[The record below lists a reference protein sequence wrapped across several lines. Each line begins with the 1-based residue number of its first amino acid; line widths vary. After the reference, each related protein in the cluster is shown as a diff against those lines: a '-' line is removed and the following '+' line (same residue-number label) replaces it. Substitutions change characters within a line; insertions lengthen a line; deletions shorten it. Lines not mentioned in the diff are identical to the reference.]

1 MFIPSRVIA
10 AGVSNQK
17 LWVDIR
23 VLVDCSPC
31 VASCFDLYVSLVM
44 IPLERFQDDKIY
56 MQTTRREVAANRL
69 PVDEGIL
76 SSRSP
81 PPSYSAENTG

>member
-1 MFIPSRVIA
+1 
-10 AGVSNQK
+10 
-17 LWVDIR
+17 
-23 VLVDCSPC
+23 
-31 VASCFDLYVSLVM
+31 M

-81 PPSYSAENTG
+81 PPSYSAENTGWYVQKWAIICILHRKPVTNTPKYGA